1 MTATGTGGDEVVH
14 LMLGEA
20 NLLEHGAI
28 QVGMSLAVE
37 SDVGMIVG
45 IVAAPSPLRRA
56 IRWWNEMRIGAIATG
71 SATETPLV
79 VSIGHSVFHFTLDR
93 FTTALRP
100 LYFGLGHFPMH

>member
-37 SDVGMIVG
+37 SDMRVIEG
-45 IVAAPSPLRRA
+45 IVEAAIVPWPVRCQAPGEKDVPQDS
-56 IRWWNEMRIGAIATG
+56 NC
-71 SATETPLV
+71 
-79 VSIGHSVFHFTLDR
+79 
-93 FTTALRP
+93 
-100 LYFGLGHFPMH
+100 